1 MVAQFLVPKPPLKK
15 PVATDDVKVD
25 PDEVY
30 RRQIRLLQR
39 LALAHLQK
47 KLRELQVLSDAWA

>member
-1 MVAQFLVPKPPLKK
+1 MVARFLVPKPPLKK
-15 PVATDDVKVD
+15 PVAKDDVKVD

-39 LALAHLQK
+39 LPLAHLQK